1 MRHWC
6 LSCCH
11 AVVFL
16 QTNKIQYSTIIS
28 ETCLYMHFLYSHL
41 WPASQTIFCPFLA
54 SAAVML
60 PDGSSLAE
68 NPMLHLRLLGP
79 CLAKT
84 LLLFLTMV
92 NCNLWPTL
100 MSNCRFVLFLSFVWL
115 PLFSLGIKTNVL
127 CCPSFEQLGGPL
139 SALAHFW
146 ICSAFDLR
154 TCMFYVLVQTTTVM
168 LHDHDLVIR

>member
-1 MRHWC
+1 M
-6 LSCCH
+6 LSYFCKQIKYS
-11 AVVFL
+11 AVPYHGRFNQWNL
-16 QTNKIQYSTIIS
+16 LIQYAFFYTPIFDLPVKLSS
-28 ETCLYMHFLYSHL
+28 ALFWRLPLQC
-41 WPASQTIFCPFLA
+41 SQK
-54 SAAVML
+54 V
-60 PDGSSLAE
+60 AE
-68 NPMLHLRLLGP
+68 NPMLFCSICRLLGP

-154 TCMFYVLVQTTTVM
+154 TCMFYVLDQKTTVM